1 MAKRKMSENSLKNL
15 KPMSERPQSE
25 RIEIARKGAQKTNQ
39 IRREKRK
46 REHMLSD
53 LFELLD
59 KEGIIDGTIES
70 IKKEVESGVI
80 KNAIE
85 LLKLVKPNELQEQ
98 RITGALDIGFVEGEI
113 THPDL
118 VVLPVMQDALAA
130 VAAKP
135 APPMTLAQF
144 CSTYPLLLRESG
156 SGTRDLFEQQIQQKG
171 ILCQPSWV
179 CSNTQTLLSAAEM
192 GLGATVISRL
202 LAAEALQEGRLHE
215 ILLQDCQM
223 MRTFCLVWH
232 KDKFQGNGF
241 LTFCHICKEFG
252 AVHDLSIK

>member
-70 IKKEVESGVI
+70 IKKEVECGVI

-98 RITGALDIGFVEGEI
+98 RITGALDIQKEYILPEEVEQFKEHYKQAVEG
-113 THPDL
+113 
-118 VVLPVMQDALAA
+118 
-130 VAAKP
+130 
-135 APPMTLAQF
+135 
-144 CSTYPLLLRESG
+144 
-156 SGTRDLFEQQIQQKG
+156 
-171 ILCQPSWV
+171 
-179 CSNTQTLLSAAEM
+179 
-192 GLGATVISRL
+192 
-202 LAAEALQEGRLHE
+202 
-215 ILLQDCQM
+215 
-223 MRTFCLVWH
+223 
-232 KDKFQGNGF
+232 
-241 LTFCHICKEFG
+241 
-252 AVHDLSIK
+252 